1 MKTELLEARM
11 RAGECYHSLRVP
23 PGAWIIVRVD
33 GRSFSRLTE
42 RRAEKPFDPAFH
54 GHMVA
59 AAQGLLET
67 LHARYVY
74 TESDEISALLPRD
87 TGLFDREV
95 EKLCSVSAARAAAT
109 VSVAL
114 GEVVEFDSR
123 VWVGGRDEDV
133 VDYFRWRQADATRC
147 GLNTTCYWTLRNA
160 GKSVRDAT
168 RALERATV
176 AEKNELLFQ
185 HGVNFN
191 RLPAWQ
197 RRGTGVYW
205 ERFEREG
212 WNPKLQ
218 AKVTTTRRRV
228 KVDEELTMK
237 NAYAAFVRGLLAS
250 DRPSGQAA
258 ASGE

>member
-1 MKTELLEARM
+1 MKADLLEARM
-11 RAGECYHSLRVP
+11 RAGECYHSLKVP
-23 PGAWIIVRVD
+23 PGAWIVVRVD

-42 RRAEKPFDPAFH
+42 RRAEKPFDAAFH

-59 AAQGLLET
+59 AAQGLLES

-74 TESDEISALLPRD
+74 TESDEISVLLPRE
-87 TGLFDREV
+87 TELFDREV

-114 GEVVEFDSR
+114 GEVVEFDGR
-123 VWVGGRDEDV
+123 VWVGGRDDDV

-168 RALERATV
+168 RALEKATV

-212 WNPKLQ
+212 WNPKLGVK
-218 AKVTTTRRRV
+218 ATATRRRV
-228 KVDEELTMK
+228 KIDEDLAMK
-237 NAYAAFVRGLLAS
+237 HAYAAFVRSLLATA
-250 DRPSGQAA
+250 PPNAPVA
-258 ASGE
+258 ASE